1 MSEVK
6 FKENI
11 KFKTYGRC
19 ESVQKRLSDEAMNV
33 TPHKNDYKDYV
44 DEIFAG
50 LMWLG

>member
-1 MSEVK
+1 MLEVK

-19 ESVQKRLSDEAMNV
+19 ESVQKHLSDEAVNV
-33 TPHKNDYKDYV
+33 TPHKHENKDYV
-44 DEIFAG
+44 NEIFAG